1 LTGAT
6 GAAGAQGIQGLTG
19 ATGAAGATGAQG
31 IQGATGATGAAGNSA
46 VMVRKTVDESV
57 TNSTTLQND
66 DNLKI
71 SLAADDVYEFSGML
85 FVSSTSATPDVKV
98 TFTVPSGATI
108 RWFGEGFGD
117 GYSVSADCVSA
128 SGTTFTI
135 LLSANSLATV
145 KFNGIVVNS
154 TTAGDLQLQWSQVAT
169 NAAAVKVEARSF
181 LIGKKF

>member
-1 LTGAT
+1 
-6 GAAGAQGIQGLTG
+6 
-19 ATGAAGATGAQG
+19 
-31 IQGATGATGAAGNSA
+31 
-46 VMVRKTVDESV
+46 MVRKTVDESV